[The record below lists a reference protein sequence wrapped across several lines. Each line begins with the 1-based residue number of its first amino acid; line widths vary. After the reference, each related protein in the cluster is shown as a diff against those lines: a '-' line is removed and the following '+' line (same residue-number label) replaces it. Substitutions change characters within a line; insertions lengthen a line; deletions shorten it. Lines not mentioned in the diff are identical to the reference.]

1 MPVID
6 KLTGATGLSGLHL
19 LLGAVGVSLILYIT
33 ATTIYNIFFHP
44 LASYPGPLL
53 HRASP
58 IPFGI
63 RHTLGLQAFH
73 TQTLHDKYGP
83 VVRISP
89 NHLSFTDVRAWRD
102 IYGHIAG
109 SRQGQEEMSKCKSF
123 VRPVD
128 DQATHIISAGR
139 EEHTQLRRALSNSFS
154 DASMRGQGPLIGKY
168 IDLLIHKLHEQGEE
182 GRVPLNA
189 TSWYNCVTFDI
200 TGDLIFGMPFGALA
214 GNANHPWLQFI
225 LGSLK
230 SMSPLGAL
238 SYVGLHWVAQVLW
251 KMLGAEVFRK
261 SMESVDLMLKER
273 LKMPVDRND
282 LFVGLVQRQEKL
294 GLSFEKLSANAWF
307 LVLAGSET
315 TATTLSGVTYF
326 LTQNPEV
333 LKRVTQEV
341 RTAFKSVEEIDI
353 NSVNKLTY
361 MLAVLNETL
370 RLYPPVTS
378 NLPRIVP
385 RGGAKVLG
393 EYIPEGTLV
402 EVQQWSMNHSQEN
415 WADPWT
421 FNPAR
426 FLDDK
431 ETAMAKGNM
440 LDALQAFGVGP
451 RNCLGRNLAYAE
463 MRWILA
469 RILFDFD
476 LRGAPTNQKWI
487 ERQRSYGLWMRVPLD
502 VYFEPAREKK

>member
-6 KLTGATGLSGLHL
+6 KLTGATGLSGPHL
-19 LLGAVGVSLILYIT
+19 LLGAVGVSIIIYIVGS
-33 ATTIYNIFFHP
+33 AIYNVFFHP
-44 LASYPGPLL
+44 LASYPGPLIQ
-53 HRASP
+53 RASY

-63 RHTLGLQAFH
+63 RHTLGIQAFH

-89 NHLSFTDVRAWRD
+89 NHLSFTDHRAWKD
-102 IYGHIAG
+102 VYGHIAG
-109 SRQGQEEMSKCKSF
+109 SRNGTEEMMKSLTF
-123 VRPVD
+123 AHPVD
-128 DQATHIISAGR
+128 EQAHHIISADR
-139 EEHTQLRRALSNSFS
+139 ELHAKLRRGLANSFS

-189 TSWYNCVTFDI
+189 TNWYNCTTFDI
-200 TGDLIFGMPFGALA
+200 TGDLIFGMPFGALE
-214 GNANHPWLQFI
+214 GNGKHPWLEFI

-230 SMSPLGAL
+230 SVAPMGAL
-238 SYVGLHWVAQVLW
+238 SYIGLHWLVQVIW
-251 KMLGAEVFRK
+251 KMSGAEIFRK

-273 LKMPVDRND
+273 LKMDADRND
-282 LFVGLVQRQEKL
+282 LFGGLIQRQEKL
-294 GLSFEKLSANAWF
+294 GLGFDELSANAWI

-315 TATTLSGVTYF
+315 TATTLSGVTYL

-341 RTAFKSVEEIDI
+341 RTAFKSVDEIDI

-378 NLPRIVP
+378 NLPRVVP

-393 EYIPEGTLV
+393 
-402 EVQQWSMNHSQEN
+402 
-415 WADPWT
+415 D
-421 FNPAR
+421 
-426 FLDDK
+426 
-431 ETAMAKGNM
+431 
-440 LDALQAFGVGP
+440 
-451 RNCLGRNLAYAE
+451 LAYAE

-469 RILFDFD
+469 RILFEFD
-476 LRGAPTNQKWI
+476 LRGSPTTANWI
-487 ERQRSYGLWMRVPLD
+487 ERQKSYGLWERIPLD
-502 VYFEPAREKK
+502 VYFEPAREKR

>member
-53 HRASP
+53 YRASP
-58 IPFGI
+58 IPFAI
-63 RHTLGLQAFH
+63 HHSLGLQAFH

-83 VVRISP
+83 VVRIAP

-139 EEHTQLRRALSNSFS
+139 EEHAQLRRALSNSFS

-214 GNANHPWLQFI
+214 GNGNHPWLQFI

-238 SYVGLHWVAQVLW
+238 SYVGLHWVVQVIW
-251 KMLGAEVFRK
+251 KMKGAEVFRK

-273 LKMPVDRND
+273 LKMPADRND

-294 GLSFEKLSANAWF
+294 
-307 LVLAGSET
+307 
-315 TATTLSGVTYF
+315 
-326 LTQNPEV
+326 
-333 LKRVTQEV
+333 
-341 RTAFKSVEEIDI
+341 
-353 NSVNKLTY
+353 
-361 MLAVLNETL
+361 
-370 RLYPPVTS
+370 
-378 NLPRIVP
+378 
-385 RGGAKVLG
+385 
-393 EYIPEGTLV
+393 
-402 EVQQWSMNHSQEN
+402 
-415 WADPWT
+415 
-421 FNPAR
+421 
-426 FLDDK
+426 
-431 ETAMAKGNM
+431 
-440 LDALQAFGVGP
+440 
-451 RNCLGRNLAYAE
+451 
-463 MRWILA
+463 
-469 RILFDFD
+469 
-476 LRGAPTNQKWI
+476 
-487 ERQRSYGLWMRVPLD
+487 
-502 VYFEPAREKK
+502 

>member
-19 LLGAVGVSLILYIT
+19 LLGAVGVSTILYIIGS
-33 ATTIYNIFFHP
+33 AIYNVFFHP
-44 LASYPGPLL
+44 LASYPGPLIQ
-53 HRASP
+53 RASYL
-58 IPFGI
+58 PFGI
-63 RHTLGLQAFH
+63 RHTLGIQAFH

-89 NHLSFTDVRAWRD
+89 NHLSFTDVRAWKE

-109 SRQGQEEMSKCKSF
+109 SRSGTEEMGKFLSLTH
-123 VRPVD
+123 PVD
-128 DQATHIISAGR
+128 EQAHHILSTNR
-139 EEHTQLRRALSNSFS
+139 EQHTQLRRALANSFS
-154 DASMRGQGPLIGKY
+154 DASMRGQGPLIGRY

-189 TSWYNCVTFDI
+189 TNWFNCTTFDI
-200 TGDLIFGMPFGALA
+200 TGDLVFGMPFGALE
-214 GNANHPWLQFI
+214 GNGKHPWLDFI

-230 SMSPLGAL
+230 SVAPLQAL
-238 SYVGLHWVAQVLW
+238 NYVGLHWVVEVMW
-251 KMLGAEVFRK
+251 KMAGAEVFRR
-261 SMESVDLMLKER
+261 SMECVDLMLKER
-273 LKMPVDRND
+273 LKMPVHRND
-282 LFVGLVQRQEKL
+282 LFEGLVQRQEKL
-294 GLSFEKLSANAWF
+294 GLSFDELSANAWI

-315 TATTLSGVTYF
+315 TATTLTGVTYL

-341 RTAFKSVEEIDI
+341 RAAFKSVDEIDI

-378 NLPRIVP
+378 NLARVVP
-385 RGGAKVLG
+385 REGAKVLG
-393 EYIPEGTLV
+393 EYFPEGTVL
-402 EVQQWSMNHSQEN
+402 EVQSWAMNHSKEN
-415 WADPWT
+415 WVDPWA

-431 ETAMAKGNM
+431 ETAREKGNL
-440 LDALQAFGVGP
+440 LDALQAFSVGP
-451 RNCLGRNLAYAE
+451 RNCIGRNLAYAE

-469 RILFDFD
+469 RILFEFD
-476 LRGAPTNQKWI
+476 LRGAPTTAKWI
-487 ERQRSYGLWMRVPLD
+487 ERQKSYSLWERVPLD
-502 VYFEPAREKK
+502 VYFEPAREKR